1 VPFVSFRLAEVD
13 RNRLRAMLAGSGHTL
28 QEFMEKIVRD
38 SLESQRSSGGP
49 HLAETV
55 KTVRQ
60 HKDELCGR
68 HVAHLWI
75 FGSIARGEER
85 DNSDIDIVVEL
96 DPKAKVSLTSFAR
109 LQLDL
114 SDLLGR
120 RVDLATWKSLREHV
134 VDDVKRDA
142 VMVF

>member
-1 VPFVSFRLAEVD
+1 MPFVSFRLSEDD

-38 SLESQRSSGGP
+38 SLESQRLSGGP

-55 KTVRQ
+55 KTIRQ

-85 DNSDIDIVVEL
+85 VDSDIDVVVEL
-96 DPKAKVSLTSFAR
+96 DPKSSQTYLKFQRRPAAAR
-109 LQLDL
+109 
-114 SDLLGR
+114 SCVG
-120 RVDLATWKSLREHV
+120 
-134 VDDVKRDA
+134 
-142 VMVF
+142 